1 MQAFGHGRSTIT
13 AIRLR
18 ALTHYWQWLLDGM
31 NALSVW
37 PGAATDPKSMA
48 SKYLG
53 ELASLCLQS
62 LELAVNGG
70 LF

>member
-1 MQAFGHGRSTIT
+1 
-13 AIRLR
+13 
-18 ALTHYWQWLLDGM
+18 M
-31 NALSVW
+31 NALRVW